1 MKKVLFATS
10 ALVASTGFAS
20 AQGIELSGFAEMG
33 IYGGSGMETGFF
45 TDIDVTFTMSGE
57 TDNGLTFGASVDL
70 DESTVAD
77 TDDDDGAATPVA
89 VNGAFGNNAD
99 DGGATIFIS
108 GNFGT
113 VTMGDT
119 DGALDWATK
128 EVPTGSGSI
137 NDDEEVGA
145 YHGMGGLDGLHD
157 GQILR
162 YDHSV
167 GDFAFA
173 VSVEL
178 DDTAAG
184 DDVWGIGANY
194 TFGFSGGSATIGAGY
209 QEGGAGQEAT
219 AISVGVALD
228 SGLSAGV
235 IWGEGDLDRAG
246 ANDDEYVSVGVAYSF
261 DAITV
266 GLNWAQ
272 DTDSGVE
279 TDGFGFSAGYDLG
292 GGASVRFGY
301 GEYGSSDS
309 FSLGVRMNF

>member
-33 IYGGSGMETGFF
+33 IYGGSGMETQFF

-70 DESTVAD
+70 DEGGS
-77 TDDDDGAATPVA
+77 GAAAVA
-89 VNGAFGNNAD
+89 NNAD

-167 GDFAFA
+167 GAFGFA

-178 DDTAAG
+178 DDTAAT

-194 TFGFSGGSATIGAGY
+194 TFDFSGGSATIGAGY
-209 QEGGAGQEAT
+209 QEGGSGQEAT

-235 IWGEGDLDRAG
+235 IWGEGDLDQAG

-272 DTDSGVE
+272 DTDNGVE